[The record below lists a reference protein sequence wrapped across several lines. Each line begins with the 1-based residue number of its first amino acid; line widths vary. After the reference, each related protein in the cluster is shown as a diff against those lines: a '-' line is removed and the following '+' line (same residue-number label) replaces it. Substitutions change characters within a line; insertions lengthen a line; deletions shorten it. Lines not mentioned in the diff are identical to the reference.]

1 MYTNEEMDKWKNFI
15 SDRITYLRLEKSL
28 SERKLSELL
37 DKAPGY
43 IGTISNGKN
52 MPSMQSFLEICAY
65 FNITP
70 SEFFDIDLDNIY
82 KNHEAKEKLK
92 NLSDDDIELIINLMK
107 RLEQNKCLNK

>member
-1 MYTNEEMDKWKNFI
+1 MYTNEEMEKWKNFI
-15 SDRITYLRLEKSL
+15 SDRITNLRIEKSL

-65 FNITP
+65 FDITP
-70 SEFFDIDLDNIY
+70 SEFFDIDIDNIHR
-82 KNHEAKEKLK
+82 NHEAKESLK
-92 NLSDDDIELIINLMK
+92 NLSNSDIELIISIMK
-107 RLEQNKCLNK
+107 RLEKNT